1 MRIEIIVYI
10 CTMLNNLIITVMT
23 NERFTLN
30 AQVLNALQDMLMHS
44 KKHIEFLAASA
55 SDIRT
60 NLESIAESLQ
70 TAVGILEQ
78 QIYFNRENG
87 ENLSRMEN
95 KYYLEKSCKN
105 QAYDF
110 ILTENLLNRF
120 NLFCRCHGG
129 RKVQR

>member
-1 MRIEIIVYI
+1 
-10 CTMLNNLIITVMT
+10 MLNNLIITVMT

-30 AQVLNALQDMLMHS
+30 AQVLNALQDMLMQS

-55 SDIRT
+55 PNIRT

-70 TAVGILEQ
+70 TAVEVLER

-87 ENLSRMEN
+87 ENLARMEN

-120 NLFCRCHGG
+120 NLFCKCYGA
-129 RKVQR
+129 

>member
-1 MRIEIIVYI
+1 
-10 CTMLNNLIITVMT
+10 MLNNLIITVMT

-30 AQVLNALQDMLMHS
+30 AQVLNVLQDMLMQS
-44 KKHIEFLAASA
+44 KKHIEFLATSA
-55 SDIRT
+55 PDIRT

-70 TAVGILEQ
+70 TAVACLER

-87 ENLSRMEN
+87 ENLARMEN

-110 ILTENLLNRF
+110 ILTENLLDRF
-120 NLFCRCHGG
+120 NLFCKCYGVEKYKDKTG
-129 RKVQR
+129 LDIISK